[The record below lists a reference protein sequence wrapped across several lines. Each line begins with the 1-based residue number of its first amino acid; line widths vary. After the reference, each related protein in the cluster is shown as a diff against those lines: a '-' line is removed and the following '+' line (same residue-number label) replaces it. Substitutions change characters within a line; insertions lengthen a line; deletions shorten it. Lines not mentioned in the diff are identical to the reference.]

1 MVSEYHPDLVA
12 RTGIPGHCFVDWS
25 LTAKFLPPAVF
36 LGVQCMLVP
45 LIWAKGHW
53 NDTVTIL
60 FLLTFAVPA
69 ATALLG
75 RWSAAARVLHPWLAY
90 TTLIALAYWGGIG
103 GLSELGILVGMSFW
117 FCIYWA
123 IMGAGLNDPLK
134 RMLETLHQ
142 ARAGKFSSRVT
153 LNFPRKDELG
163 QVADGINW
171 LLGQLDH
178 VMSDVLD
185 KTAEVITSTNGVS
198 TATTDVGKG
207 IQEVSRK
214 ATVVAAATQQMSG
227 TIETMARSTDEAASN
242 VKNIAVAIEEMTT
255 SISEIAR
262 NAEQVSAV
270 AADTAGLAR
279 TSNDG
284 IGVLG
289 KAAAEIGKVTE
300 VIQEIAEQ
308 TNLLALN
315 ATIEAARAGDA
326 GKGFAVV
333 ATEVKALAHQTGTA
347 TEDIRKR
354 IEGIQAAANE
364 AVRAIAQIT
373 REIGVVHDSSR
384 SIASAVEEQSITAR
398 EIASNIAHASSSV
411 ETVSRGITETA
422 TVSRDVARNIVE
434 AEQAIKHAVDEMQF
448 AQELTN
454 DLGTLTERLQQTIQ
468 SFEVA
473 T

>member
-1 MVSEYHPDLVA
+1 MAGKYQPDLVA
-12 RTGIPGHCFVDWS
+12 QTRIPGHCFVDWCFTS
-25 LTAKFLPPAVF
+25 KFLPPGVF
-36 LGVQCMLVP
+36 LGVQCMLVS
-45 LIWAKGHW
+45 LIWAKGTW
-53 NDTVTIL
+53 NDTTTAL
-60 FLLTFAVPA
+60 FLLTVAVPA
-69 ATALLG
+69 TTAILG
-75 RWSAAARVLHPWLAY
+75 RWSRAARVLHPVATFATLVAFGYGSGIRSLAEVAM
-90 TTLIALAYWGGIG
+90 I
-103 GLSELGILVGMSFW
+103 VGFNVY
-117 FCIYWA
+117 FCACWA
-123 IMGAGLNDPLK
+123 IMGAGLGDPLK
-134 RMLETLHQ
+134 RMLETLHK
-142 ARAGKFSSRVT
+142 ARSGDFSARVE

-163 QVADGINW
+163 QVADGLNW
-171 LLGQLDH
+171 LLGQLQH
-178 VMSDVLD
+178 VMSDVID
-185 KTAEVITSTNGVS
+185 KAAEVVTSTNSVS
-198 TATTDVGKG
+198 TATTDMGKG

-214 ATVVAAATQQMSG
+214 ATVVAAASQQMSG
-227 TIETMARSTDEAASN
+227 TIETMAHSTDEAASN
-242 VKNIAVAIEEMTT
+242 VKNIAVAVEQMTT

-279 TSNDG
+279 TSNEG

-333 ATEVKALAHQTGTA
+333 ATEVKALARQTGAA

-364 AVRAIAQIT
+364 AVHSIAQIT

-398 EIASNIAHASSSV
+398 EIASSIAHASSSV

-422 TVSRDVARNIVE
+422 AVSRDVARNIVE
-434 AEQAIKHAVDEMQF
+434 AEQAIKQAVNEMQF
-448 AQELTN
+448 AQDLTH
-454 DLGTLTERLQQTIQ
+454 DLGTLTQRLQKTIQ

-473 T
+473 V